1 MEQGD
6 KYRVIEVGDGF
17 QVLEWLYNDIPIMFR
32 VYPDNPDRIEMKFDD
47 NFALANG
54 YLSKRAMIAACCK
67 KGNIGVLNTDW
78 VRVLEDGNFYLESRL
93 RLKSVLQLPT
103 SGTATIN

>member
-17 QVLEWLYNDIPIMFR
+17 QVLEWRYNGLPITFR
-32 VYPDNPDRIEMKFDD
+32 VYPDKTEIKFDD

-78 VRVLEDGNFYLESRL
+78 VRVSEDGNFYLESRL
-93 RLKSVLQLPT
+93 RLKSVLQVPT

>member
-17 QVLEWLYNDIPIMFR
+17 QVLEWLYNDIPIKFR
-32 VYPDNPDRIEMKFDD
+32 VYPDKIEMKFDD

-67 KGNIGVLNTDW
+67 KVNIGVLNTDW
-78 VRVLEDGNFYLESRL
+78 VRVSEDGNFYLESRL
-93 RLKSVLQLPT
+93 RLKSVLQVPT

>member
-6 KYRVIEVGDGF
+6 KYRVVEVGDGF
-17 QVLEWLYNDIPIMFR
+17 QVLEWLYNNIPIMFR

-78 VRVLEDGNFYLESRL
+78 VRVSEDGNFYLESRL
-93 RLKSVLQLPT
+93 RLKSVLQVPT

>member
-6 KYRVIEVGDGF
+6 KYRVVEVGDGF
-17 QVLEWLYNDIPIMFR
+17 QVLEWLYNDIPITFR
-32 VYPDNPDRIEMKFDD
+32 VYTDKIEMKFDD

-54 YLSKRAMIAACCK
+54 YSSKRAMIAACCK

-78 VRVLEDGNFYLESRL
+78 VRVSEVGNFYLKSRL
-93 RLKSVLQLPT
+93 RLKSVLQVPT

>member
-32 VYPDNPDRIEMKFDD
+32 VYPDRIEMKFDD
-47 NFALANG
+47 NFAFANG

-78 VRVLEDGNFYLESRL
+78 VRVSEDGNFYLESRL
-93 RLKSVLQLPT
+93 RLKSVLQVPT
-103 SGTATIN
+103 SGTTTIN

>member
-1 MEQGD
+1 MEQDD
-6 KYRVIEVGDGF
+6 KYRVVEVGDGF
-17 QVLEWLYNDIPIMFR
+17 QVLEWLYNDIPITFR
-32 VYPDNPDRIEMKFDD
+32 VYTDKIEMKFDD

-78 VRVLEDGNFYLESRL
+78 VRVSESGDFYLESRL
-93 RLKSVLQLPT
+93 RLKSVLQVPT

>member
-32 VYPDNPDRIEMKFDD
+32 VYPTI
-47 NFALANG
+47 
-54 YLSKRAMIAACCK
+54 
-67 KGNIGVLNTDW
+67 
-78 VRVLEDGNFYLESRL
+78 
-93 RLKSVLQLPT
+93 PT
-103 SGTATIN
+103 G

>member
-32 VYPDNPDRIEMKFDD
+32 VYPDNPDRIEIKFDD

-78 VRVLEDGNFYLESRL
+78 VRVSEDGNFYLESRL
-93 RLKSVLQLPT
+93 RLKSVLQVPT

>member
-78 VRVLEDGNFYLESRL
+78 VRVSEDGNFYLESRL

>member
-17 QVLEWLYNDIPIMFR
+17 QVLEWLYNDIPIKFR
-32 VYPDNPDRIEMKFDD
+32 VYPGKIEMKFDD

-78 VRVLEDGNFYLESRL
+78 VRVSEDGNFYLESRL
-93 RLKSVLQLPT
+93 RLKSVLQVPT

>member
-6 KYRVIEVGDGF
+6 KYRVVEVGDGF

-78 VRVLEDGNFYLESRL
+78 VRVSEDGNFYLESRL
-93 RLKSVLQLPT
+93 RLKSVLQVPT

>member
-78 VRVLEDGNFYLESRL
+78 VRVSEDGNFYLESRL
-93 RLKSVLQLPT
+93 RLKSVLQVPT

>member
-6 KYRVIEVGDGF
+6 KYRVIEVGYGF
-17 QVLEWLYNDIPIMFR
+17 QVLEWLYNDIPIKFR
-32 VYPDNPDRIEMKFDD
+32 VYPDKIEMKFDD

-78 VRVLEDGNFYLESRL
+78 VRVSEDGNFYLESRL
-93 RLKSVLQLPT
+93 RLKSVLQVPT

>member
-17 QVLEWLYNDIPIMFR
+17 QVLERLYNDIPIIFR
-32 VYPDNPDRIEMKFDD
+32 VYPDKIEMKFDD

-54 YLSKRAMIAACCK
+54 YLSKRVMIAACCK
-67 KGNIGVLNTDW
+67 KGNIGVFNTDW
-78 VRVLEDGNFYLESRL
+78 VRVSEDGNFYLKSRL
-93 RLKSVLQLPT
+93 RLKSVLQVPT

>member
-17 QVLEWLYNDIPIMFR
+17 QVLEWLYNDIPIKFR
-32 VYPDNPDRIEMKFDD
+32 VYPDKIEMKFDD

-67 KGNIGVLNTDW
+67 NGNIGVLNTDW
-78 VRVLEDGNFYLESRL
+78 VRVSEDRNFYLESRL
-93 RLKSVLQLPT
+93 RLKSVLQVPT